1 MQETGKGDE
10 QQYQGARETLEM
22 KRREKQRTFKL
33 RMSRSDITYETI
45 IGVNQCLDTI
55 SIASYTTAYLKLQM
69 QKYITDRL
77 SHPVKGKECCCVCHL
92 AETFC
97 SKDREAPRIS
107 SSG

>member
-1 MQETGKGDE
+1 MQATRRGDK
-10 QQYQGARETLEM
+10 QQDQGARERLEM

-33 RMSRSDITYETI
+33 RMSMSDITYETI
-45 IGVNQCLDTI
+45 VGVNRSLLTI
-55 SIASYTTAYLKLQM
+55 SMASYNTAYLKLQM
-69 QKYITDRL
+69 QKCITDRL
-77 SHPVKGKECCCVCHL
+77 SHPAKTKECCCVSHL